1 MTGSGSGAEGHHAG
15 HDVGGPGPAGEAGVA
30 GGPNAPGGANA
41 AGGWGSVPGGW
52 GSVPGGG
59 GGVPGGDVASVADD
73 LRSFLAAATGR
84 DELLHIPPTA
94 ALFGTSVGLD
104 SLTGTL
110 LLREIQRRFGVDV
123 AAEDL
128 NLDSLATLGTLA
140 MFVAQRV
147 RPGDS
152 P

>member
-1 MTGSGSGAEGHHAG
+1 MTGPGSGAGGDPAG
-15 HDVGGPGPAGEAGVA
+15 HDTGAPGPVGGAGSAGEANVA
-30 GGPNAPGGANA
+30 GRASEARGANEA
-41 AGGWGSVPGGW
+41 HGAGMQ
-52 GSVPGGG
+52 GGG
-59 GGVPGGDVASVADD
+59 GAESVADD
-73 LRSFLAAATGR
+73 LRAFLAAATGR
-84 DELLHIPPTA
+84 DELLHIPPAA
-94 ALFGTSVGLD
+94 ALFGTAVGLD

-140 MFVAQRV
+140 TFVAQRV
-147 RPGDS
+147 SPGDS